1 MFKKQF
7 FPETTIKTLAS
18 NANVYSDGASLFKKE
33 VVKLLSVDDKE
44 NTLTFSVEDHKTEQ
58 VHLRF
63 YPNGVAKK
71 YHCTCVP
78 FEKNSGACKHV
89 VASMLQGNLIQQ
101 TDLKKVNKANRSIS
115 ASKPMFSYKKS
126 EEALNQLIQISK
138 QEISRQTNDY
148 KNQSMK
154 FEFVLNVS
162 GTGYAYAYDF
172 YMKVGLDRLYVVKN
186 VPFVISEILEGRTYE
201 FGKNF
206 TFDPEKHGLHPSD
219 RKMLEVLYDL
229 YQLVKS
235 ATPVGYGQSYQ
246 NKTELEIPARS
257 LKLVLR
263 TLEKTDGGFIRFGRP
278 PKHLMR
284 LSDLDKVLI
293 KESFEQFPLKF
304 KLEKND
310 QLYHFSFADDDVDEL
325 ELNFHRGANIV
336 EWNRAFFFLSS
347 EQYKLLSNLIEVF
360 NKNERAPLVMRSKD
374 LTEFAS
380 TVLSQLS
387 SFLDIEVE
395 EAVQETVYRQDMIA
409 QCYIDTLNDQLLVSP
424 VFKYGEVSIYPLRDQ
439 PITESVDKVIIRQL
453 IKEDGLL
460 RLAHECLSTA
470 VVVDGH
476 WVLDSLDELS
486 EFLYESLPM
495 LSEEYEIFMSTDA
508 RQLIYEPK
516 SAPSISIELNRNS
529 NLLDINFDAE
539 DIATDELREII
550 KQLNNN
556 KQFYRLSNG
565 KILNL
570 KEEKFKELND
580 TVQKMDIES
589 DDISEQMTVPVFQ
602 GLTVLEDS
610 IIKKGNRFR
619 KLAQQLLEPQ
629 NLSFDL
635 PDTLNA
641 SLRPYQETG
650 YNWLKSLDYYGF
662 GGVLADDMGLGKTL
676 QTIAFLLSK
685 TQEVGGQYLIV
696 CPSSVLYNWQH
707 EFKKF
712 APELKTVLIAG
723 SIEEREAAIKE
734 MESEKTSILIT
745 SYPLIQRDFLLYNN
759 YHFKTIVLDES
770 QNVKNSSAKTTQA
783 VHHLK
788 AGTKFALSGTPIEN
802 NLGELWSLFSIVQP
816 GLFKNRKAYKKATQT
831 RIAAKIRPFVL
842 RRLKRDVLSD
852 LPAKTE
858 TTEYIDLSTEQKRIY
873 QSQLTLIR
881 EEVKGMIQENTF
893 DKNRIRVLAGMTRL
907 RQICC
912 DPALIMDNYT
922 GTSSKLE
929 RLLEYLEEARMNGK
943 RVVLFSQFTSM
954 LSIIRE
960 RLDSQSIDY
969 HYLDGQTKNE
979 DRLKLTTRFNM
990 GEKDLFLIS
999 LKAGG
1004 TGLNLTGGDTVILY
1018 DSWWNP
1024 AIEDQAAD
1032 RVHRYG
1038 QKNAVQIIRLI
1049 ATGTIEERINELQ
1062 AKKRELIDTVIETGN
1077 EQPISSLTKEEVL
1090 SLLTE

>member
-7 FPETTIKTLAS
+7 FPESTIKSLAS
-18 NANVYSDGASLFKKE
+18 NTNVFAEGLKLSGDQ
-33 VVKLLSVDDKE
+33 VVKLTSVNDKE
-44 NTLTFSVEDHKTEQ
+44 STLVFSVEDAKSEQ
-58 VHLRF
+58 VNLRF

-89 VASMLQGNLIQQ
+89 VASMLQANLVQQ
-101 TDLKKVNKANRSIS
+101 DDLKKVLKS
-115 ASKPMFSYKKS
+115 APGAALKEPMFSYKKS
-126 EEALNQLIQISK
+126 EEALKQLIQVSK

-148 KNQSMK
+148 KNQSLK
-154 FEFVLNVS
+154 FEFILNVS
-162 GTGYAYAYDF
+162 GTGYSYAYDL

-186 VPFVISEILEGRTYE
+186 IPHVISEILEGRSYE

-206 TFDPEKHGLHPSD
+206 TYDPYKHGLNPAD
-219 RKMLEVLYDL
+219 RKMLEILYDV
-229 YQLVKS
+229 YHLVRS
-235 ATPVGYGQSYQ
+235 ATPVGYANSYQ
-246 NKTELEIPARS
+246 NKSDIEVPSRS
-257 LKLVLR
+257 LKMVLKA
-263 TLEKTDGGFIRFGRP
+263 LERTDGGFVRFGRP
-278 PKHLMR
+278 PKHLMK

-293 KESFEQFPLKF
+293 TDSFERFPLKF
-304 KLEKND
+304 QLEKKE
-310 QLYHFSFADDDVDEL
+310 QLYHFSIMEEDADEL
-325 ELNFHRGANIV
+325 EMNFHRGANIV
-336 EWNRAFFFLSS
+336 EWNHEFFFLTS
-347 EQYKLLSNLIEVF
+347 EQYKLLSNLMEVF
-360 NKNERAPLVMRSKD
+360 SKNQHAPLVMRSRD

-387 SFLDIEVE
+387 SFLDIEVNQEVQQTVFRE
-395 EAVQETVYRQDMIA
+395 ELVA
-409 QCYIDTLNDQLLVSP
+409 QCYIDTLDDQLLISP
-424 VFKYGEVSIYPLRDQ
+424 VFKYGELTIFPLKDQ
-439 PITESVDKVIIRQL
+439 PIDEAMEKVVIRQL

-470 VVVDGH
+470 VVRDGR

-486 EFLYESLPM
+486 EFLYESLPIIA
-495 LSEEYEIFMSTDA
+495 EQFEIFMSTNA
-508 RQLIYEPK
+508 KQLVYEPRT
-516 SAPSISIELNRNS
+516 APSISIELNRNS
-529 NLLDINFDAE
+529 NLLDINFEAE
-539 DIATDELREII
+539 DIEADDLKELIR
-550 KQLNNN
+550 QLNNN
-556 KQFYRLSNG
+556 KHYYRLSNG

-570 KEEKFKELND
+570 KEEKFRQLNE
-580 TVQKMDIES
+580 TVQKMDINTE
-589 DDISEQMTVPVFQ
+589 DIKEEMTVPLFQ

-610 IIKKGNRFR
+610 IINQGNQFR
-619 KLAQQLLEPQ
+619 KLTQQLLEPQ
-629 NLSFDL
+629 NLNFEL
-635 PDTLNA
+635 PDELQA
-641 SLRPYQETG
+641 DLRPYQKTG
-650 YNWLKSLDYYGF
+650 FNWLKSLDHYGF

-676 QTIAFLLSK
+676 QTITFLLSK
-685 TQEVGGQYLIV
+685 VQEVGGQYLII

-707 EFKKF
+707 EFQKF
-712 APELKTVLIAG
+712 APGIKTILVAG
-723 SIEEREAAIKE
+723 SIEEREAAIRQ
-734 MESEKTSILIT
+734 SIEEEIPVLIT
-745 SYPLIQRDFLLYNN
+745 SYPLIQRDFILYKD
-759 YHFKTIVLDES
+759 HDFKTIILDES

-783 VHHLK
+783 VMHLK
-788 AGTKFALSGTPIEN
+788 ANTKFALSGTPIEN

-816 GLFKNRKAYKKATQT
+816 GLFKNRKAYKQTTQN

-858 TTEYIDLSTEQKRIY
+858 TTEYIELSPEQKRIY
-873 QSQLTLIR
+873 QSQLTMIR

-893 DKNRIRVLAGMTRL
+893 ERNRIRVLAGMTRL

-912 DPALIMDNYT
+912 DPSLISSDFE
-922 GTSSKLE
+922 GDSSKLE
-929 RLLEYLEEARMNGK
+929 RLLEYLEEARLNGK

-954 LSIIRE
+954 LSIIKE
-960 RLDSQSIDY
+960 RLDKQEVDY

-1038 QKNAVQIIRLI
+1038 QKNAVQVIRLI

-1062 AKKRELIDTVIETGN
+1062 AKKRELIDDVIETGN
-1077 EQPISSLTKEEVL
+1077 EKTITSLSKDEVL
-1090 SLLTE
+1090 NLLND